1 MTEPNNSAD
10 GKQPDNSVSGYYENY
25 SETQK
30 EVLAIEL
37 RKTRNTLFTLAA
49 IVFAGDLISLLIADA
64 VYLQTILIILV
75 VPAILIGLAFLA
87 GKEPMTAIVIAAV
100 IIIGLWVYSIII
112 TGGYSAV
119 SGWIVKAIIVYLL
132 IAGYQHAKEAIR
144 IKKELG
150 I

>member
-1 MTEPNNSAD
+1 MQEENKTGQE
-10 GKQPDNSVSGYYENY
+10 PDNSVSGYYENY

-37 RKTRNTLFTLAA
+37 RKTRNTLFILAV
-49 IVFAGDLISLLIADA
+49 IIFAGDILGLLMVNAIFLQAVLISLI
-64 VYLQTILIILV
+64 
-75 VPAILIGLAFLA
+75 VPAIMAGLAFLA

-100 IIIGLWVYSIII
+100 IIIGLWVYLMVIS
-112 TGGYSAV
+112 GGYSAV
-119 SGWIVKAIIVYLL
+119 TGWIIKAIIIYFL
-132 IAGYQHAKEAIR
+132 IAGYQHAKEATR

>member
-1 MTEPNNSAD
+1 MQEENKTGQE
-10 GKQPDNSVSGYYENY
+10 PDNSVSGYYENY

-37 RKTRNTLFTLAA
+37 RKTRNTLFILAA
-49 IVFAGDLISLLIADA
+49 IIFAGDILGLLMVNAIFLQAVLISLI
-64 VYLQTILIILV
+64 
-75 VPAILIGLAFLA
+75 VPAIMAGLAFLA

-100 IIIGLWVYSIII
+100 IIIGLWVYLMVIS
-112 TGGYSAV
+112 GGYSAV
-119 SGWIVKAIIVYLL
+119 TGWIIKAIIIYFL
-132 IAGYQHAKEAIR
+132 IAGYQHAKEATR